1 MWARSARHFHRRA
14 TLEREVPMYQDADV
28 EQNEVRI
35 LGRSSID
42 QRARG
47 RRLRVP
53 FRSILLAAAAAGT
66 IASAIVYGQYYW
78 TTARFLVS
86 TDDAYLQADNV
97 LISPKVA
104 GYISNVLVHDNQPV
118 HVGQVLARIDDRDY
132 RTAVALARAAV
143 AAQQA
148 AIDSLGEQIDAQQL
162 AVEAARANIVA
173 DQADL
178 TFAGQDYDRYMYLS
192 RTGAGSMQAAQ
203 KATSEIRAKRA
214 NLQHDGAGLGLAAKQ
229 IDVLK
234 AQQTEA
240 RALLAQKQ
248 AALHQAEL
256 NESYTTITSPVT
268 GTVGER
274 TLRVGQYVQAGT
286 QLMAVVPLR
295 QVYVTANFKET
306 QLTDVHAG
314 QPVSID
320 VDTFPDAT
328 VHGTVNS
335 IAPASGE
342 EFALLPPDNATGNF
356 TKIVQRIPVKITVNP
371 DDPLI
376 GLLRPGMSVEPTI
389 NTKAVQG

>member
-1 MWARSARHFHRRA
+1 MYRDTNVEPDELRA
-14 TLEREVPMYQDADV
+14 I
-28 EQNEVRI
+28 EQNEVRTVE
-35 LGRSSID
+35 RSSIGR
-42 QRARG
+42 RARG
-47 RRLRVP
+47 RRLHVSL
-53 FRSILLAAAAAGT
+53 RSILLATAGAGA
-66 IASAIVYGQYYW
+66 IAGAVLYGQYYW
-78 TTARFLVS
+78 TTARFMVS

-104 GYISNVLVHDNQPV
+104 GYISEVLVQDNQAV
-118 HVGQVLARIDDRDY
+118 HAGQVLARIDDRDY
-132 RTAVALARAAV
+132 RTALALAQANV

-148 AIDSLGEQIDAQQL
+148 SIDSLGEQIKAQQL
-162 AVEAARANIVA
+162 AVEAGRANIVA

-178 TFAGQDYDRYMYLS
+178 TFRGQDYDRYMYLS
-192 RTGAGSMQAAQ
+192 RTGAGSIQDAQ
-203 KATSEIRAKRA
+203 RATSEMRAKRA
-214 NLQHDGAGLGLAAKQ
+214 NLQHDAADLGLALKQ

-234 AQQTEA
+234 AQQTQA

-256 NESYTTITSPVT
+256 NESYTTISSSVT
-268 GTVGER
+268 GTVGAR

-286 QLMAVVPLR
+286 QLMAIVPLR
-295 QVYVTANFKET
+295 HVYVTANFKET
-306 QLTDVHAG
+306 QLTDVHDG
-314 QPVSID
+314 QPVTID

-376 GLLRPGMSVEPTI
+376 GRLRPGMSVEPTI
-389 NTKAVQG
+389 DTKPSQG